1 MDVGM
6 KWMVIDACQ
15 DERDIVI
22 LDEPLARRYQE
33 SKKETFKFQSL
44 LQINQ
49 IVLVMKLLFG
59 FP

>member
-22 LDEPLARRYQE
+22 LDEPLARRN
-33 SKKETFKFQSL
+33 QS
-44 LQINQ
+44 NCARDEAF
-49 IVLVMKLLFG
+49 VW
-59 FP
+59 FPLTLGYSQG